1 MRRLCDGLV
10 VAVFVGLAAKLAGPL
25 AGREV
30 REGYTSVCSWTNRRS
45 PGLLPTKFRTSTAP
59 NRPSPHCVSRENQ
72 KFLIFST
79 HTMRRVSN
87 HM

>member
-30 REGYTSVCSWTNRRS
+30 GKVTRVSVRGRTVGPPGFFRRNS
-45 PGLLPTKFRTSTAP
+45 ASTAR
-59 NRPSPHCVSRENQ
+59 NTNAG
-72 KFLIFST
+72 
-79 HTMRRVSN
+79 
-87 HM
+87 

>member
-45 PGLLPTKFRTSTAP
+45 PGLLPAKFCKHGTKYERG
-59 NRPSPHCVSRENQ
+59 
-72 KFLIFST
+72 LIGCSL
-79 HTMRRVSN
+79 
-87 HM
+87 